1 MPKGLVFGNG
11 FLGSRIA
18 AELGYQLIGREE
30 VNPLNFNDLGVFLD
44 SKRPDVAINAVGKTG
59 GPGEIGVDWCET
71 HREESFRS
79 NVSAAINISSACS
92 DREIYF
98 VHFGSGC
105 IYEGDNGGR
114 GFKEEDEPNFSGS
127 YYSRTKMAIEKILK
141 EFNVLQIRIRMPIN
155 GETNERNL
163 ITKLLR
169 YDKII
174 NVPNSLTYVDDLMVA
189 GEKLMQLNAT
199 GIFNVVNPQPA
210 THKQILDSH
219 NLVSPA
225 KKEYSLITLSELD
238 KMTAAR
244 RSNCVL
250 STKKLNSLG
259 IHLTPT
265 QEAIKKSVAGYVE
278 AENGK

>member
-1 MPKGLVFGNG
+1 MKIKYLILGKGFIGTKFSE
-11 FLGSRIA
+11 FLENSVLSGKRINSVQDV
-18 AELGYQLIGREE
+18 ESEIEKY
-30 VNPLNFNDLGVFLD
+30 NPEWV
-44 SKRPDVAINAVGKTG
+44 INCIGKTG
-59 GPGEIGVDWCET
+59 KPNVDWCEAHKNET
-71 HREESFRS
+71 MFSNILVPIMILQACEETGKRM
-79 NVSAAINISSACS
+79 
-92 DREIYF
+92 
-98 VHFGSGC
+98 VHIGTGC
-105 IYEGDNGGR
+105 IYEGNNQGK
-114 GFKEEDEPNFSGS
+114 GFSEEDEPNFSGS

>member
-1 MPKGLVFGNG
+1 
-11 FLGSRIA
+11 
-18 AELGYQLIGREE
+18 
-30 VNPLNFNDLGVFLD
+30 
-44 SKRPDVAINAVGKTG
+44 
-59 GPGEIGVDWCET
+59 
-71 HREESFRS
+71 
-79 NVSAAINISSACS
+79 
-92 DREIYF
+92 
-98 VHFGSGC
+98 
-105 IYEGDNGGR
+105 
-114 GFKEEDEPNFSGS
+114 
-127 YYSRTKMAIEKILK
+127 MAIEKILK